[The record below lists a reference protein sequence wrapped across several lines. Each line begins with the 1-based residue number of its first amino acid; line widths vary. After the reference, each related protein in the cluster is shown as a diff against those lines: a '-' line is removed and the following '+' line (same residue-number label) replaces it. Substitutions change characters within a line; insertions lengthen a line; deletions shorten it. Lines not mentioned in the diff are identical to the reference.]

1 MSEEDGVMLAHMTRR
16 LVQNSTFDGVIQTI
30 LDDVIALLGAE
41 YGNVQLPVGDEL
53 AIAAQRGL
61 STDFLKVFRRVKKDD
76 GSACGRAFRERV
88 SVIIPDIE
96 KDAAFAAFRQQANNA
111 GFQAV
116 QSTPLAT
123 HDGKFLGV
131 VSTHFA
137 NPHEPTPIEIE
148 TMTEYGSVAAEYA
161 FMLLAEHGASLA
173 VEAEQMSTELY
184 GRTLADEALAQSIE
198 TANVPGNALLPDS
211 QTNP

>member
-1 MSEEDGVMLAHMTRR
+1 MSKEDGVMLAHMTRR

-41 YGNVQLPVGDEL
+41 YGNVQLPIGDEL

-76 GSACGRAFRERV
+76 SSACGRAFRERV

-96 KDAAFAAFRQQANNA
+96 KDAAFAAFRQDANNA

-123 HDGKFLGV
+123 VDGKLLGV

-137 NPHEPTPIEIE
+137 NPHEPTPIEME
-148 TMTEYGSVAAEYA
+148 TMTQYGSVAAEYA
-161 FMLLAEHGASLA
+161 FMLLAEHDAPLA
-173 VEAEQMSTELY
+173 VQAEQMSTELY
-184 GRTLADEALAQSIE
+184 GRTLAEDALAQSIE
-198 TANVPGNALLPDS
+198 TANVPGNSVLPDS